1 MAANRGWMK
10 NQAQSIRSMNKHNEM
25 MTPLSQ
31 KLHDAIANGEMTRDQ
46 AEAVQ
51 NAGATKPSHMSL
63 ERFCNIASEG
73 LTPAF
78 RGEKELRTIDRDM
91 VIV

>member
-10 NQAQSIRSMNKHNEM
+10 NQAQSIRSMSKHNEM

-31 KLHDAIANGEMTRDQ
+31 KLHDAVANGEMTRDQ
-46 AEAVQ
+46 AEAMQ
-51 NAGATKPSHMSL
+51 SSKTARPSSMSL
-63 ERFCNIASEG
+63 ERFCNISSEG

-78 RGEKELRTIDRDM
+78 RGEKEIRTIDRNT
-91 VIV
+91 VVV